1 LKKQNAMTTEELK
14 QLKSKLPNGAIT
26 AISKESGLSQPMIQR
41 VLNGKGV
48 SVDNMPKVLNAVA
61 AYLEVQNQKE
71 KEATDRV
78 KAVMSESIQTV

>member
-1 LKKQNAMTTEELK
+1 MTTEELK
-14 QLKSKLPNGAIT
+14 RLKSKLPNGAIT

>member
-1 LKKQNAMTTEELK
+1 MKKQNAMTTEELK

>member
-1 LKKQNAMTTEELK
+1 MTTEELK